1 MKNRV
6 FRFELFSVHLPLC
19 YVDLTK
25 NNLYEGIS
33 RRLCFRTSVSE
44 LMEDLETLEDVEV
57 VEADLELL
65 YDVRRES

>member
-1 MKNRV
+1 MTK
-6 FRFELFSVHLPLC
+6 

-33 RRLCFRTSVSE
+33 RRLCLRTSVSE

-65 YDVRRES
+65 YDVRRVS